1 MHAPSRA
8 PRRLTRARRL
18 VAAVAL
24 LTVGALFAFDC
35 LNLLQ
40 SDSWADLSRAPH
52 LAAVSQ
58 GKAEPEVSPADHAPS
73 RAAAVVPAALT
84 LLVVWLLWAIAGGL
98 TTVRL
103 APGVRRRPT
112 GRGPPARAATLPA
125 RA

>member
-1 MHAPSRA
+1 VARG
-8 PRRLTRARRL
+8 RRLL
-18 VAAVAL
+18 AAVAL
-24 LTVGALFAFDC
+24 VTVGALFTFDC

-58 GKAEPEVSPADHAPS
+58 GKAGPAVTPADHAPS
-73 RAAAVVPAALT
+73 RLAAVVPAALA
-84 LLVVWLLWAIAGGL
+84 LLVLWLLWGIARERSA
-98 TTVRL
+98 VRL

-112 GRGPPARAATLPA
+112 GRGPPARAVSLPA